1 MPIRLGAVADDFTGA
16 TDLCNTLVKSGM
28 AAIQLIG
35 VPDGDIDLG
44 DADMVTIALK
54 SRTAP
59 VDEAVASSRAACAW
73 LKRQGAEQIIFKY
86 CSTFDSTP
94 KGNIGPVADA
104 LLQDLDGKI
113 ALVCPAFPETGR
125 TIFKG
130 HLFVGDQLLSDTHMA
145 THPLTPMTNS
155 NLIEVMAAQSAN
167 KVGLLE
173 RATVA
178 RGTQAV
184 RERFDALK
192 AEGVAYAVADA
203 IDDKDLLTLGRAAF
217 DHPLIT
223 GGSGI
228 ALGLPENF
236 RQQGKLRDTAPANIP
251 RVDGLEAVIA
261 GSCSSATLGQI
272 AHFKE
277 RRPAL
282 ALDPLD
288 LADGFDVDRVIG
300 WAKSRIADGPV
311 LVYASADSTA
321 VATVQEKLGRER
333 AGALV
338 EQALARVAREL
349 VLMGVNRLVIAGG
362 ETSGAVVQE
371 LGVRGLRIG
380 PQIDPGVPACTTI
393 GDHELAIALKS
404 GNFGG
409 QAFLTRA
416 FEVMPGARPGSS
428 PELAE

>member
-1 MPIRLGAVADDFTGA
+1 MPIHLGAVADDFTGA
-16 TDLCNTLVKSGM
+16 TDLCNTLVKNGL

-59 VDEAVASSRAACAW
+59 VADAVASSRAACAW
-73 LKRQGAEQIIFKY
+73 LKHQGAEQIIFKY

-94 KGNIGPVADA
+94 LGNIGPVADA
-104 LLQDLDGKI
+104 LLSDLGGQI

-155 NLIEVMAAQSAN
+155 NLIEVMAAQSSH
-167 KVGLLE
+167 KVGLID

-184 RERFDALK
+184 RERFDVLK
-192 AEGVAYAVADA
+192 AEGVAFAVADA
-203 IDDKDLLTLGRAAF
+203 IEDADLHTLGRAAF

-228 ALGLPENF
+228 ALGLPANF
-236 RQQGKLRDTAPANIP
+236 RQQGKLKRSTAAEVPSIN
-251 RVDGLEAVIA
+251 GLEAVIA
-261 GSCSSATLGQI
+261 GSCSAATLSQI
-272 AHFKE
+272 AHFKD

-282 ALDPLD
+282 ALDPLE
-288 LADGFDVDRVIG
+288 LASRFDADRVIT
-300 WAKSRIADGPV
+300 WAKTRLTDGPV
-311 LVYASADSTA
+311 LIYASAEPASVAA
-321 VATVQEKLGRER
+321 VQKQLGRER

-338 EQALARVAREL
+338 EQALAEVAQKL
-349 VLMGVNRLVIAGG
+349 VAIGVNRLAVAGG
-362 ETSGAVVQE
+362 ETSGAVVQA

-393 GDHELAIALKS
+393 GTHELAIALKS

-409 QAFLTRA
+409 EAFLTRA
-416 FEVMPGARPGSS
+416 FEVMPGGRP
-428 PELAE
+428 